1 MFCYDCMTKLFII
14 FKKKLNIYIGSVRF
28 GSVSE
33 PQKPKPNQSD
43 SVRFGLTVSVRCF
56 FGSVFFGLGSVWFS
70 THPHTTPPLHLSRI
84 SDSDSSPEFSTKP

>member
-33 PQKPKPNQSD
+33 PQKPKPNRSD

-56 FGSVFFGLGSVWFS
+56 FGSVFFRPRFGLVFASPIYS
-70 THPHTTPPLHLSRI
+70 TEP
-84 SDSDSSPEFSTKP
+84 